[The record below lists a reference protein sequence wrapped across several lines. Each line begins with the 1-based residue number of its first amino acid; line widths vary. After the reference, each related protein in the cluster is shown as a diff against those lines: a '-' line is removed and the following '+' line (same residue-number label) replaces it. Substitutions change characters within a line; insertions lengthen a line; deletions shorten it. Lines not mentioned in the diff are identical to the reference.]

1 MSYGNTKMV
10 FTKMWCD
17 DPYVVPYVVFWNM
30 LGNIPRVLRTHLE
43 VKGTP

>member
-10 FTKMWCD
+10 FTKMCCD
-17 DPYVVPYVVFWNM
+17 VLYVAAYVVFWNM
-30 LGNIPRVLRTHLE
+30 LGNIPRALRTHLE